1 MTHSKNHGLY
11 KKQPASPCSMGL
23 LVLPEEF
30 KSVKIEECKNMK
42 GS

>member
-1 MTHSKNHGLY
+1 
-11 KKQPASPCSMGL
+11 MGL

-42 GS
+42 GSYRASINFLAVICLVDDFL